1 MRWLFR
7 ITLTLAFSG
16 LIVLAII
23 PYLPRIQQELSI
35 LHDAWQNARTSN
47 LSVPTDEPTETV
59 EVTDEPRRAIVVPT
73 SEIDVADGTDPFIV
87 EARQRAQQDP
97 EAAMD
102 WLQGQANTPDRL
114 RGMLEVVALW
124 AAEDSESALL
134 WLESN
139 AQGVAR
145 LETLNS
151 GVELW
156 AQQDPLAAAAWIN
169 GMANDGSKV
178 TAAKTLASN
187 WAKTDPNEAMQWLN
201 GLPLGSLRN
210 EAAVALVE
218 SWTKSDP
225 EKATIWALSEAEF
238 NNNTELLNLS
248 IQNYAKYSPDGAED
262 FMRELTDAYEAPEA
276 IDTYVHAR
284 ATNDPAEAM
293 AWHAKLDQQDPLKS
307 KENSRIIMAEWSRT
321 DSVAASSWLRS
332 QSPGIERD
340 TAIIGFN
347 ETMMQFEPEAATAW
361 VNLISNPE
369 VRTSQL
375 TTSIQ
380 AWASTQ
386 PVEALNWVK
395 TAELEPELR
404 ASLANEIGA
413 D

>member
-7 ITLTLAFSG
+7 IALTLAFLG
-16 LIVLAII
+16 LIALATI
-23 PYLPRIQQELSI
+23 PYLPRIQQELAT
-35 LHDAWQNARTSN
+35 LQTAWQNARTGEPSI
-47 LSVPTDEPTETV
+47 SSDEPSETDEIAA
-59 EVTDEPRRAIVVPT
+59 EPRRAVVIPT
-73 SEIDVADGTDPFIV
+73 SEVEIEIGTDPFIA
-87 EARQRAQQDP
+87 EARNRAQQDP

-102 WLQGQANTPDRL
+102 WLQGQANNPDRI

-124 AAEDSESALL
+124 AAKDSESALL

-178 TAAKTLASN
+178 TAAKTLASS
-187 WAKTDPNEAMQWLN
+187 WAQTAPNEALQWLN
-201 GLPLGSLRN
+201 DLPLGPLRN

-218 SWTKSDP
+218 SWTKNDP

-238 NNNTELLNLS
+238 NNNAELLNLS
-248 IQNYAKYSPDGAED
+248 IQNYAQHSPDDAEV
-262 FMRELTDAYEAPEA
+262 FMRELTDAYEAPDA
-276 IDTYVHAR
+276 INTYVHAR

-293 AWHAKLDQQDPLKS
+293 NWHANLDQQDPLKN
-307 KENSRIIMAEWSRT
+307 EDNSRIIMAEWSRT

-332 QSPGIERD
+332 QSPSQERD

-347 ETMMQFEPEAATAW
+347 ETMMQFEPKAATAW
-361 VNLISNPE
+361 VNLISDPE
-369 VRTSQL
+369 VRTSKL
-375 TTSIQ
+375 TTSVQ
-380 AWASTQ
+380 TWATTQ

-395 TAELEPELR
+395 TAELEPDLR
-404 ASLANEIGA
+404 AALANEIGA